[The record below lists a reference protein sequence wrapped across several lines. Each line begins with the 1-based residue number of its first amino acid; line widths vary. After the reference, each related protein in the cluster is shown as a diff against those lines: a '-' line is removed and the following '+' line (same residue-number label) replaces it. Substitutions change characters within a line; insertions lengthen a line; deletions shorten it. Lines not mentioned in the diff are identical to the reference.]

1 MSRNGTA
8 AEVISKTEAAI
19 EKYGLLSGGDSVIIA
34 LSGGA
39 DSVTLLSVLNS
50 IKEKYYLKLYAAH
63 LNHGIR
69 GEEADNDEKFCKIL
83 CENYNIQLFVKH
95 IDVPK
100 LSAEQKIS
108 AELCGRNERYKF
120 FDELSAKLN
129 AKVATAHTASD
140 NAETLLFNLCRGSS
154 LAGAAAIP
162 PKRGNI
168 IRPLITLTRDE
179 IESYCGAN
187 SLGFVTD
194 STNMSDSYTRNK
206 IRHKVIPALKEINPQ
221 AENAMLAF
229 SRDASE
235 ISEFLEKSAQ
245 NCLNST
251 KEKYGYNAQALLKND
266 PAVLKAAVAKLCRE
280 NNAGAERRHI
290 ELIVAML
297 KSGGAV
303 ELKNG
308 KKAVCAQNTLRI
320 ITEKT
325 ENTRFSLTFDKD
337 MSFFYLG
344 KNIEAKMDH
353 SLIKDRKPVFRT
365 RKSGDFFTFPVRNVK
380 KPLRRALNEQK
391 IPSELRDDLLL
402 LCDGS
407 TVLWC
412 EGLGLSKHGKE
423 LDIQII
429 IR

>member
-1 MSRNGTA
+1 MSCNGTVA
-8 AEVISKTEAAI
+8 GVISKTEAAI

-50 IKEKYYLKLYAAH
+50 IKEKYNLKLYAAH

-179 IESYCGAN
+179 IEGYCAAN
-187 SLGFVTD
+187 SLGYVTD

-206 IRHKVIPALKEINPQ
+206 IRHKVIPSLKEINPQ
-221 AENAMLAF
+221 AESAMLAF

-235 ISEFLEKSAQ
+235 ISEFLEKSAEI
-245 NCLNST
+245 CLNSS
-251 KEKYGYNAQALLKND
+251 KEKYGYNAQVLLQND

-280 NNAGAERRHI
+280 NDAGAERRHI

-320 ITEKT
+320 ITDKT
-325 ENTRFSLTFDKD
+325 ENTHFSLTFDKN

-344 KNIEAKMDH
+344 KSIEAKMDH

-365 RKSGDFFTFPVRNVK
+365 RKSGDYFTFYKRNIT
-380 KPLRRALNEQK
+380 KPLRKALNEQGVPK
-391 IPSELRDDLLL
+391 ELRDTLLL

-412 EGLGLSKHGKE
+412 EGLGLSKQGKE

-429 IR
+429 IL

>member
-8 AEVISKTEAAI
+8 AEVISKAEAAI
-19 EKYGLLSGGDSVIIA
+19 EKYRLLSGGDSVIIA

-50 IKEKYYLKLYAAH
+50 IKEKYNLKLYAAH

-83 CENYNIQLFVKH
+83 CENYNIHLFVKH

-140 NAETLLFNLCRGSS
+140 NAETLIFNLCRGSS
-154 LAGAAAIP
+154 LAGASAIP

-179 IESYCGAN
+179 IESYCAAN

-235 ISEFLEKSAQ
+235 ISEFLDKSAEI
-245 NCLNST
+245 CLNSS
-251 KEKYGYNAQALLKND
+251 KEKYGYNAQALLQND

-280 NNAGAERRHI
+280 NDAGAERRHI
-290 ELIVAML
+290 ER
-297 KSGGAV
+297 
-303 ELKNG
+303 
-308 KKAVCAQNTLRI
+308 LR
-320 ITEKT
+320 
-325 ENTRFSLTFDKD
+325 
-337 MSFFYLG
+337 
-344 KNIEAKMDH
+344 
-353 SLIKDRKPVFRT
+353 
-365 RKSGDFFTFPVRNVK
+365 
-380 KPLRRALNEQK
+380 
-391 IPSELRDDLLL
+391 
-402 LCDGS
+402 
-407 TVLWC
+407 
-412 EGLGLSKHGKE
+412 SKHTQNYYRKN
-423 LDIQII
+423 
-429 IR
+429 RKYAFFPYF

>member
-1 MSRNGTA
+1 MSRNEIA
-8 AEVISKTEAAI
+8 AEVITKAQAAI
-19 EKYGLLSGGDSVIIA
+19 KKYNLLSENDSVIIA

-50 IKEKYYLKLYAAH
+50 IKEKYNLTLYAAH

-83 CENYNIQLFVKH
+83 CENYNIKLFVKH

-100 LSAEQKIS
+100 LCAEQKIS

-120 FDELSAKLN
+120 FDKLSSELN

-154 LAGAAAIP
+154 LMGAAAIP

-168 IRPLITLTRDE
+168 IRPLITVTRDE
-179 IESYCGAN
+179 IESYCAAN
-187 SLGFVTD
+187 SLAYVTD

-206 IRHKVIPALKEINPQ
+206 IRHNVIPALKEINPQ

-229 SRDASE
+229 SRDAAE
-235 ISEFLEKSAQ
+235 ISEFLEKSAEE
-245 NCLNST
+245 CLNSS
-251 KEKYGYNAQALLKND
+251 KEKYGFNIQKLLQND
-266 PAVLKAAVAKLCRE
+266 PAVLKAAIAKLCRD
-280 NNAGAERRHI
+280 NNADAERRHI
-290 ELIVAML
+290 ELIVSML

-320 ITEKT
+320 ITDKT
-325 ENTRFSLTFDKD
+325 ENTHFSLAFDKN

-353 SLIKDRKPVFRT
+353 SLIKAQKLVFRT

-391 IPSELRDDLLL
+391 IPAELRDELLV

-412 EGLGLSKHGKE
+412 EGLGLSKQGEE